1 MRFVLLGSASVE
13 LLHEQIIHA
22 NELQGRSADKSLES
36 TIARVNNR
44 LAYGLID
51 DVFDLAA
58 SYAAAIAQGHCFRD
72 ANKRTAF
79 QVMDVVLDLNGVHL
93 NWRTEEV
100 GDKII
105 ELAQSTIAESDFAGW
120 LRLLGDEDSTQGS

>member
-1 MRFVLLGSASVE
+1 MKFVLLSVDSVE
-13 LLHEQIIHA
+13 LIHEQVIHA

-36 TIARVNNR
+36 AIARVNNR
-44 LAYGLID
+44 LAYGLIG

-58 SYAAAIAQGHCFRD
+58 AYAAAIAQGHCFAD

-79 QVMDVVLDLNGVHL
+79 QTMDVILDLNGFQV
-93 NWRTEEV
+93 NWCTEEA

-105 ELAQSTIAESDFAGW
+105 ELAQSRTSESDFSDW
-120 LRLLGDEDSTQGS
+120 LRHTAKC

>member
-1 MRFVLLGSASVE
+1 MKFVLLGAASVE
-13 LLHEQIIHA
+13 LLHEQIIYE

-44 LAYGLID
+44 LAYGLIS

-58 SYAAAIAQGHCFRD
+58 AYAAAIAQGRCFRD

-79 QVMDVVLDLNGVHL
+79 QTLDVVLDLNGI
-93 NWRTEEV
+93 NIDWSADE

-105 ELAQSTIAESDFAGW
+105 ELAQSAITESDFAVW
-120 LRLLGDEDSTQGS
+120 LRSISDQS